1 MQRGVDAIICAAA
14 VGSLCAVGLAMN
26 SLMTQLINLFYR
38 LAPVALTAVAFLLVG
53 CEGSSSGQPAAPT
66 AQTAIP
72 VAPEFRD
79 FYDAYGGAG
88 IFGEPIA
95 RPVIDPDSGRLV
107 QYFAHMRLE
116 FVDAAAGGQP
126 SADPIAIYPLGE
138 WAYDG
143 VAQRA
148 PAVMPET
155 DQERYFP
162 ETGYTI
168 RNGFLAFYEANN
180 GERLLGPPISELL
193 DGGGKWVQ
201 YFRNARLEWHPHLPA
216 GSRVRL
222 GSLGRAHFDSTDMV
236 FLDNEDGRLSP
247 AQPQPDIGLEKAVV
261 DAAVGSPFV
270 YRGEVQQLSVRVET
284 VDRRPGEG
292 ARIVVEIRY
301 DNVVKEEVV
310 GLSDSA
316 GLWYGPLDVTAIPAE
331 KIVQLRVQVYNRENK
346 LLGEDFVSFRT
357 WW

>member
-1 MQRGVDAIICAAA
+1 
-14 VGSLCAVGLAMN
+14 MN
-26 SLMTQLINLFYR
+26 FLMTQLIKLFYR
-38 LAPVALTAVAFLLVG
+38 SAPVAFAAVAFLLVG
-53 CEGSSSGQPAAPT
+53 CEADSSGQPAAPI
-66 AQTAIP
+66 AQPAIS

-79 FYDAYGGAG
+79 FYQAYGGAD

-95 RPVIDPDSGRLV
+95 RSVIDPDSGRLI
-107 QYFAHMRLE
+107 QYFTHMRLE
-116 FVDAAAGGQP
+116 FVDAMTEGQA
-126 SADPIAIYPLGE
+126 SIDRVAIYPLGE
-138 WAYDG
+138 WAYG
-143 VAQRA
+143 GIVQRA

-222 GSLGRAHFDSTDMV
+222 GLLGRAHFDSTDMV

-247 AQPQPDIGLEKAVV
+247 AQPQADIGVEKAIV

-270 YRGEVQQLSVRVET
+270 YRGEVQELSVRVET
-284 VDRRPGEG
+284 VDRRPVEG

-301 DNVVKEEVV
+301 DNVVWEEVV
-310 GLSDSA
+310 GLTDSA
-316 GLWYGPLDVTAIPAE
+316 GLWHGLLDATAIPAE

-346 LLGEDFVSFRT
+346 LLGEDFISFRT